1 MLSFWPSLY
10 PPSLVGERDRALYAS
25 KPISILTVADTG
37 HNIARDGQYA
47 VMTSLRQAI
56 PG

>member
-10 PPSLVGERDRALYAS
+10 PPRLVGERDRALYAS